1 MCKIQSVSEMVQTR
15 AMYASSVKIATFQV
29 PGIASAI
36 ASNLTDVK
44 DLIGLHL
51 LVNDRRFH
59 DEVNKFIEEHRYEYN
74 RKLIGKRITDNIMT
88 LIAKNKTVKTMIES
102 AMCILDL
109 YDYLYENISD
119 FCNNVTR
126 DSENIRTIL
135 KLMDL
140 KARDLIDRVDNDN
153 FNFDMEF
160 RFYFKQRMDL
170 CIGRIRE
177 FL

>member
-1 MCKIQSVSEMVQTR
+1 MCKTQSVSEMVQTR
-15 AMYASSVKIATFQV
+15 AMYASSVKSATFQV

-36 ASNLTDVK
+36 AANLTDVK

-59 DEVNKFIEEHRYEYN
+59 DEVNQFIEEHRYEYN
-74 RKLIGKRITDNIMT
+74 RKLIVKRLTDNIIT
-88 LIAKNKTVKTMIES
+88 LIENNKTVKTRIES

-126 DSENIRTIL
+126 DSENVRTIL

-153 FNFDMEF
+153 FDIEF